1 MEEKWDLTYI
11 FKNDEEWQKNY
22 EKGLLLVDEV
32 KKYEGRLT
40 ESKKTFKEHLKEE
53 EDIDIFVENLYM
65 YAHLNRD
72 LTYIFKNDEE
82 WQKNYE
88 KGLLLVDEVK
98 KYEGRL
104 TESKKTFKEH
114 LKEEE
119 DIDIFVENLYMYA
132 HLNRDVDT
140 SQEKYQ
146 DMFSKIQKLL
156 AKYRQNSS
164 YVITEYI
171 ENRDKI
177 EEYLKDEDLKEY
189 KHIFEKIFSKAEHT
203 LSEKE
208 ERIIASFS
216 EIMDA
221 PDNIFT
227 ALNETDITFA
237 DVDGEKL
244 NNTNFTVFLES
255 KDREKRKKAYTNL
268 YEGYKQ
274 YINTYANILATNVK
288 VYNLDAK
295 LRKYA
300 SARQAALSENFIDE
314 RVYDNLIDT
323 INSKLPLLHKY
334 MEYRK
339 NILGLSKLE
348 MYDIYVSTAKNFE
361 ISYTIEEAKE
371 IIFEAL
377 KPLGKD
383 YEKILHKCFDE
394 HWIDFTVND
403 NKVGGAY
410 SSGGYKTKPYILMSW
425 KNNLDSLYT
434 LAHEIGHSVHSY
446 YSRHAQNYFYSSYVL
461 FLAEI
466 ASTTNENLLTHYLLE
481 KYKDNK
487 EALIYILNNHLDG
500 YRGTVFRQTQFAEF
514 ENEIY
519 KLDAQGKPLTANR
532 LCKLYK
538 EINEK
543 YYGPN
548 VNTDDKISYEW
559 ARIPHFYYDFYVYQY
574 ATGFSCA
581 VYFANSIINGGQEA
595 VDKYI
600 NYLKA
605 GCSKYPLDILKD
617 AGLDILGGTVVNSAL
632 DEFARKL
639 EVLKSL

>member
-1 MEEKWDLTYI
+1 MEEKW
-11 FKNDEEWQKNY
+11 
-22 EKGLLLVDEV
+22 
-32 KKYEGRLT
+32 
-40 ESKKTFKEHLKEE
+40 
-53 EDIDIFVENLYM
+53 
-65 YAHLNRD
+65 D

-361 ISYTIEEAKE
+361 ISYTKQ
-371 IIFEAL
+371 
-377 KPLGKD
+377 KK
-383 YEKILHKCFDE
+383 
-394 HWIDFTVND
+394 
-403 NKVGGAY
+403 
-410 SSGGYKTKPYILMSW
+410 
-425 KNNLDSLYT
+425 
-434 LAHEIGHSVHSY
+434 
-446 YSRHAQNYFYSSYVL
+446 
-461 FLAEI
+461 
-466 ASTTNENLLTHYLLE
+466 
-481 KYKDNK
+481 
-487 EALIYILNNHLDG
+487 
-500 YRGTVFRQTQFAEF
+500 
-514 ENEIY
+514 
-519 KLDAQGKPLTANR
+519 
-532 LCKLYK
+532 
-538 EINEK
+538 
-543 YYGPN
+543 
-548 VNTDDKISYEW
+548 
-559 ARIPHFYYDFYVYQY
+559 
-574 ATGFSCA
+574 
-581 VYFANSIINGGQEA
+581 
-595 VDKYI
+595 
-600 NYLKA
+600 
-605 GCSKYPLDILKD
+605 
-617 AGLDILGGTVVNSAL
+617 
-632 DEFARKL
+632 
-639 EVLKSL
+639 